1 MYNNEPID
9 WDSGTFPPSRLVLK
23 MNMDTYKVDTIAK
36 TDDWYL
42 LYTFDSEGN
51 IYAGKY
57 SGDGNKLTKLDPSTN
72 TFTEVGT
79 LNLPLTTQG
88 GTYTVVE
95 NGNVYVS
102 MHDGEFTT
110 SLWKGTVSGSDY
122 SRVGAF
128 PGSENIHGMYITPA
142 DDPKAPSVAQ
152 DIAYTWDDSRTNLT
166 LTYTVP
172 TKAYD
177 GSAVT
182 GLTRSQPAVMAT
194 KPAKM
199 PFSVS
204 A

>member
-1 MYNNEPID
+1 
-9 WDSGTFPPSRLVLK
+9 
-23 MNMDTYKVDTIAK
+23 
-36 TDDWYL
+36 
-42 LYTFDSEGN
+42 
-51 IYAGKY
+51 
-57 SGDGNKLTKLDPSTN
+57 
-72 TFTEVGT
+72 
-79 LNLPLTTQG
+79 
-88 GTYTVVE
+88 
-95 NGNVYVS
+95 

-182 GLTRSQPAVMAT
+182 GPLTVVRTLDGADKTFTADAGSKQSETLALSEGEHNIKACRQERSR
-194 KPAKM
+194 
-199 PFSVS
+199 
-204 A
+204 